1 MSLAYPVSGD
11 ASHGVLQ
18 LDLDGQRCGRGACQD
33 SGVDDSD
40 REAAFLAALGNE
52 YFVLQSAASTTV
64 SESSTRASLYVLS
77 LSSTLV
83 ALGFV
88 SQSEDAFGPFL
99 AIVLPTLFVLG
110 VFTSVRLVDTGVQNV
125 SYLESMARIRRYWAA
140 LTPEASQFF
149 GADPEDEVRAALAS
163 LAVSYGPSAELFTIA
178 SMVATVNSAVAG
190 TGIALLVNDLQS
202 DDAALTVPVVAGL
215 AAGVVVLAA
224 FLVYQHRRYQRLV
237 PDE

>member
-1 MSLAYPVSGD
+1 
-11 ASHGVLQ
+11 
-18 LDLDGQRCGRGACQD
+18 
-33 SGVDDSD
+33 VDESD

-99 AIVLPTLFVLG
+99 AVVIPTLFVLG
-110 VFTSVRLVDTGVQNV
+110 VFTTVRLVDTGVQNV
-125 SYLESMARIRRYWAA
+125 SYLRSMAQIRRYWAGLA
-140 LTPEASQFF
+140 PDASQFF
-149 GADPEDEVRAALAS
+149 GTAAQDDVHSALAS
-163 LAVSYGPSAELFTIA
+163 MAVSYGPSAELFTIA
-178 SMVATVNSAVAG
+178 SMVATVNSVVAG
-190 TGIALLVNDLQS
+190 TGIALLGNDLQS
-202 DDAALTVPVVAGL
+202 DDAALVVPVVAGI

-224 FLVYQHRRYQRLV
+224 FLVYQHHRYQVLT